1 MKKVKSI
8 VNALV
13 ASTLIL
19 TAGCQSTP
27 EPVGSR
33 PFDTNSSE
41 AYNLANQTYLTRNKS
56 PLKDF
61 TQEEIEAAKA
71 NLIRESGGDTS
82 IFFGAFNILTGN
94 FTGLISVAGGTAAN
108 IANSNHLASK
118 QQWLVTL
125 EGENFSTEQE
135 AQSYAVETIR
145 NTAIE
150 LLESKGNVF
159 SAQKM
164 HDHLTLYT
172 INGEIYIFGLGID
185 TYLGKQNS
193 FAKNVEGEFV
203 STTSIVNV
211 EVTPYMPFIDSK
223 VKGYEGYEG
232 YQQYLFDLTAALP
245 EGFMFY
251 QPSFPNEY
259 RTSVSKAEDWD
270 CSFCRDHN
278 KYVLWQQA
286 VSEIYKN
293 GKSYS
298 FIKPAP

>member
-61 TQEEIEAAKA
+61 TQEEIEEAQAS
-71 NLIRESGGDTS
+71 LRRESGGDTS
-82 IFFGAFNILTGN
+82 ILFGTLSLLTGN
-94 FTGLISVAGGTAAN
+94 LTGIISVAGGTAAN
-108 IANSNHLASK
+108 IANSDHLASQK
-118 QQWLVTL
+118 QWLVTL
-125 EGENFSTEQE
+125 KSKDFSTEQE

-145 NTAIE
+145 STAIE

-159 SAQKM
+159 SPQKIY
-164 HDHLTLYT
+164 DHLTLYT
-172 INGEIYIFGLGID
+172 VNGELDLFGLGMD
-185 TYLGKQNS
+185 TYNGKQNS
-193 FAKNVEGEFV
+193 FAKNLEGEFV
-203 STTSIVNV
+203 STTSIANV
-211 EVTPYMPFIDSK
+211 YVAPYMPFMDGK

-232 YQQYLFDLTAALP
+232 YQQYLLDLTAALP

-259 RTSVSKAEDWD
+259 RISVSKAEDWD
-270 CSFCRDHN
+270 CSLCRSIN

-286 VSEIYKN
+286 VPVIYKS
-293 GKSYS
+293 GERYS